1 MGCEG
6 SWGFIRVSV
15 RRGIEGRRVVKG
27 GGVVRVGMVVRGGG
41 VLRVGGAV
49 NGGGVVRV
57 GVVVREEGSEGRRV
71 VREVW

>member
-27 GGVVRVGMVVRGGG
+27 GGVVMIDGM
-41 VLRVGGAV
+41 
-49 NGGGVVRV
+49 
-57 GVVVREEGSEGRRV
+57 
-71 VREVW
+71 